1 MRKPLNLVY
10 GLEDTPPLAVT
21 LVNGIQH
28 VALIGVY
35 LIYPLLIFRAIDTP
49 APVVANLLSIAMLVL
64 GLGCFL
70 QALRIGPIGS
80 GYMCPPVLT
89 AIYLAPS
96 LAAARAGG
104 LPLVFGMTVFAGALE
119 AAIAPV
125 LDRLRAIFPPEL
137 SGLVLFVVALSA
149 GIAALRAFFGAGAAP
164 VSGSE
169 WIVAGITLGAMTAFN
184 IWGRGLVRMLCTL
197 LGLAAGYLAA
207 IAAGLGHGLY
217 AAVESVP
224 WVGLP
229 GFGHLAWSFD
239 LTLALPFAIGSV
251 ACALK
256 SAGTLTLCQKTNDA
270 DWVRTDMRSVVR
282 GVLADG
288 LSNVAAGALGCIG
301 VNSAP
306 ASVALASAT
315 GIASRT
321 LAYAIGFIFL
331 GLAFFPKLGG
341 LLAVMPRAVIVGA
354 LLFVTS
360 FILVSG
366 LQIMTSRLLDAR
378 RTLMIALSVVGGTAI
393 EVFPHVSAAAPK
405 VLAPFVGSS
414 LVFATVL
421 GLALNLLF
429 RIGIKKTVSLTV
441 DRPEAAHA
449 KIADFFEQQGAAW
462 GARPDIIKRAIFAVS
477 QLIDAVDENCRKDG
491 PMTVTASFD
500 EFNLDVRL
508 AYQGELLEFPDRRP
522 SPDEIRDRPDG
533 ARRLAG
539 FMLRRNADRVR
550 SEDASG
556 GRSTVHFHFDH

>member
-10 GLEDTPPLAVT
+10 GLEETPPLAVT
-21 LVNGIQH
+21 VVNGIQH

-35 LIYPLLIFRAIDTP
+35 LIYPLLVFRAIGTP
-49 APVVANLLSIAMLVL
+49 APLVANLLSIAMLVL
-64 GLGCFL
+64 GLGTLL
-70 QALRIGPIGS
+70 QALRIGPVGS

-119 AAIAPV
+119 AAIAPM

-137 SGLVLFVVALSA
+137 SGLVLFVVGLSA
-149 GIAALRAFFGAGAAP
+149 GIAALRAFLGAGAAP
-164 VSGSE
+164 VSASE
-169 WIVAGITLGAMTAFN
+169 WIVAGVTLGAMSAFN

-197 LGLAAGYLAA
+197 LGLAAGYAA
-207 IAAGLGHGLY
+207 AVAAGLGHGIY
-217 AAVESVP
+217 GTIESMPWIGVP
-224 WVGLP
+224 S
-229 GFGHLAWSFD
+229 FGHLAWSFD
-239 LTLALPFAIGSV
+239 FTLALPFAIGSI
-251 ACALK
+251 ACAMK
-256 SAGTLTLCQKTNDA
+256 AAGTITLCQKTNDA

-288 LSNVAAGALGCIG
+288 ITNVAAGGLGSIG
-301 VNSAP
+301 INSATN
-306 ASVALASAT
+306 SVALAQAT

-321 LAYAIGFIFL
+321 LAYAIGFLFVAL
-331 GLAFFPKLGG
+331 GFFPKLSG
-341 LLAVMPRAVIVGA
+341 LLGVMPRAVVVGA

-360 FILVSG
+360 FILVNG

-393 EVFPHVSAAAPK
+393 EVFPHLSAAVPK

-414 LVFATVL
+414 LVFSTVL

-429 RIGIKKTVSLTV
+429 RIGIKKTVSLTI

-449 KIADFFEQQGAAW
+449 RIADFFEQQGAAW

-550 SEDASG
+550 SESESG